1 MHRDVAALDALE
13 FGFDAFLARVEH
25 HRRALTEHE
34 LFDFDETEHAPMR
47 YLAGE
52 DLVDLALVDEHDFVD
67 VARGHAE
74 RSESGGEGEIRT
86 HVPGLTDHPISSRRR
101 YDHFGTS
108 PEPAILTDMNP
119 RGTVT
124 TPLLIIL
131 GALFLI
137 LTGCGGWRTGA
148 LEDIRSRGELRVA
161 MFNSPTT
168 YYLGL
173 EGPEGAEYE
182 LVSRFAAQLGVKLTV
197 VVVADRAELRD
208 AIMNRRA
215 DIAASRL
222 SWSSQW
228 RGVALPSEVYAE
240 SPLFWVYRRGQ
251 PRPKTTTQLKELN
264 AVVLEDS
271 AAWNYLQSL
280 SALERAAYELTEL
293 PKNLGRDPLD
303 IVASGR
309 AEVTLIDGFEYA
321 NLRSRYPSLDVAFG
335 IDARRPLYWM
345 VRKDG
350 RDLLT
355 EVNRFLLEQ
364 RAKKRIPN
372 PAAEIDPST
381 LPDTYADQLL
391 VDLEVKLPLYRKLFE
406 SASAETNLDWSL
418 IAALGYQE
426 SQWNPKARSPFGAQG
441 LMMLMPRTARSL
453 GVTDPYDAAQSILAG
468 ARYLAQL
475 RETIPARIREPDRTW
490 MAVAAYN
497 MGYGHLEDARVLTAR
512 QGGNADR
519 WIDVRERLTLLSDEF
534 WYLQVKNGY
543 ARGWETRLLV
553 DRVQQY
559 LEIIEDREISL
570 TASAEKIRQ

>member
-1 MHRDVAALDALE
+1 
-13 FGFDAFLARVEH
+13 
-25 HRRALTEHE
+25 
-34 LFDFDETEHAPMR
+34 
-47 YLAGE
+47 
-52 DLVDLALVDEHDFVD
+52 
-67 VARGHAE
+67 
-74 RSESGGEGEIRT
+74 
-86 HVPGLTDHPISSRRR
+86 
-101 YDHFGTS
+101 
-108 PEPAILTDMNP
+108 
-119 RGTVT
+119 
-124 TPLLIIL
+124 
-131 GALFLI
+131 
-137 LTGCGGWRTGA
+137 
-148 LEDIRSRGELRVA
+148 
-161 MFNSPTT
+161 
-168 YYLGL
+168 
-173 EGPEGAEYE
+173 
-182 LVSRFAAQLGVKLTV
+182 VKLEV
-197 VVVADRAELRD
+197 VVVADRAELRE
-208 AIMNRRA
+208 AIATRRA

-222 SWSSQW
+222 SWSKQW

-240 SPLFWVYRRGQ
+240 SPLFWVYQRGR
-251 PRPKTTTQLKELN
+251 PRPKTTDDLKNLK

-321 NLRSRYPSLDVAFG
+321 NLRTRYPSLDVAFG
-335 IDARRPLYWM
+335 VEARRPLYWM

-350 RDLLT
+350 RDLLK

-364 RAKKRIPN
+364 REKKSIPD
-372 PAAEIDPST
+372 PASEIDPST
-381 LPDTYADQLL
+381 LPDTHAEQFA
-391 VDLEVKLPLYRKLFE
+391 VDLEVKLPLYRELFE
-406 SASAETNLDWSL
+406 SASAETNLDWQL

-426 SQWNPKARSPFGAQG
+426 SQWDPKARSPFGAQG

-453 GVTDPYDAAQSILAG
+453 GVTDPYNAEQSILSG

-475 RETIPARIREPDRTW
+475 RETIPDRIREPDRTW

-559 LEIIEDREISL
+559 RELLQEREPSL
-570 TASAEKIRQ
+570 TASTEKVGE

>member
-1 MHRDVAALDALE
+1 M
-13 FGFDAFLARVEH
+13 
-25 HRRALTEHE
+25 
-34 LFDFDETEHAPMR
+34 
-47 YLAGE
+47 
-52 DLVDLALVDEHDFVD
+52 
-67 VARGHAE
+67 
-74 RSESGGEGEIRT
+74 
-86 HVPGLTDHPISSRRR
+86 PGLTDHPISSRRR

-124 TPLLIIL
+124 TPLLVIL
-131 GALFLI
+131 GALFL
-137 LTGCGGWRTGA
+137 LLGGCDAWRSGA
-148 LEDIRSRGELRVA
+148 LEDIRKRGELRVA

-168 YYLGL
+168 YYLGP
-173 EGPEGAEYE
+173 EGPAGAEYE
-182 LVSRFAAQLGVKLTV
+182 LASRFAEQLGVKLEV
-197 VVVADRAELRD
+197 VLVADRTELRD
-208 AIMNRRA
+208 AIVTRRA

-240 SPLFWVYRRGQ
+240 SPLFWVYQRGR
-251 PRPKTTTQLKELN
+251 PRPKTTGDLKNLE

-309 AEVTLIDGFEYA
+309 AEITLIDGFEYA
-321 NLRSRYPSLDVAFG
+321 NLRARYPSLDVAFG

-350 RDLLT
+350 RDLLK
-355 EVNRFLLEQ
+355 EVNRFLAEQ
-364 RAKKRIPN
+364 REKKSIPD
-372 PAAEIDPST
+372 PASEIDPSI
-381 LPDTYADQLL
+381 LPDTHAEQFA
-391 VDLEVKLPLYRKLFE
+391 VDLEVKLPLYRELFE
-406 SASAETNLDWSL
+406 TAGAETNLDWQL

-453 GVTDPYDAAQSILAG
+453 GVTDPYIAEQSILSG

-519 WIDVRERLTLLSDEF
+519 WIDVRDRLTLLSDEF

-559 LEIIEDREISL
+559 RELIEQRFGGAQPPSGEDIIR
-570 TASAEKIRQ
+570 AARQVPAK